1 MIAQVRGMD
10 LDKLS
15 LKELWE
21 LFPIELTAHRNEW
34 KNSFAREAENL
45 KVLLPNVEPYHIGS
59 TAIPE
64 IMAKNTVDILI
75 CFPDRT
81 AETDAAA
88 VLSANGWTEMARNDR
103 RISLNKGYTPSG
115 YADEVFHLHLRLD
128 DDKDEIYF
136 CRYLAVRPNI
146 AKEYEKLKF
155 SLAEK
160 FRFDRDAYT
169 DGKTDFV
176 QKYTAEAIEYFSR
189 NSKKPPR
196 I

>member
-1 MIAQVRGMD
+1 MD

-15 LKELWE
+15 LKELWG
-21 LFPIELTAHRNEW
+21 LFPIELTAPRNEW

-75 CFPDRT
+75 SFPDRT

-196 I
+196 S